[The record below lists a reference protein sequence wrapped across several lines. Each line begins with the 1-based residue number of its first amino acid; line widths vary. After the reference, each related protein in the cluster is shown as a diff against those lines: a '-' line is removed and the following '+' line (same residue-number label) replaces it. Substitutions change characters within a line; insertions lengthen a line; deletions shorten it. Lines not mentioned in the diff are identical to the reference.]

1 MTTVKGIEQG
11 RADYAYKCVNQVLS
25 LDTFI
30 FDGKTIDFSD
40 LFIKAYKDKFKKK
53 LEKNQQNKDLL
64 DAFLKDA
71 ETNLSN
77 WKNEK
82 DNFEADLVNYF
93 HKYAKEYKA
102 YSRKIPMLIK
112 THGLGA
118 TFAYMKAK
126 GKSDGTPYHLLYEQ
140 TQTWIQSRAYFN
152 DYIQNDI
159 LKSIVELDSNKYRA
173 LTSEVITLFGWL
185 KRFSEGLIEGEDD
198 NNAQDVV

>member
-25 LDTFI
+25 LDTFVFESKSI
-30 FDGKTIDFSD
+30 NFSD
-40 LFIKAYKDKFKKK
+40 LFKKSYNDKFEKK
-53 LEKNQQNKDLL
+53 LEKDQQNKNLL
-64 DAFLKDA
+64 DAFLEDT
-71 ETNLSN
+71 ETNLNN
-77 WKNEK
+77 WKDEK
-82 DNFEADLVNYF
+82 DNFKADLVNYY
-93 HKYAKEYKA
+93 HKYGKEYKA

-112 THGLGA
+112 TNGLGA

-126 GKSDGTPYHLLYEQ
+126 GKSNGTPYHLLYEQ
-140 TQTWIQSRAYFN
+140 TQAWIQSRTYL
-152 DYIQNDI
+152 DGYIQKDI

-198 NNAQDVV
+198 GN